1 MSGGRPVGTGK
12 SADKVM
18 AVLRG
23 LGTDKEFRPIAIRTP
38 ELSQR
43 TGITPNN
50 LARVMNALVEAGQVT
65 RCQVSQPGR
74 GAPVNEY
81 RMGAGMAH
89 HVAPPLNPKRH
100 GIAHGAPSKP
110 LPVTRPAVQLSTPVA
125 PATEIDVPVFI
136 KQTTQAASPS
146 ATTPQ
151 EPAASSPAPD
161 PDAGT
166 GRHEP
171 AARTIQPG
179 STLRLSIDQDGR
191 LQIGDDADPAQIV
204 FPPEH
209 TLALGDFLA
218 LTQGVWR
225 P

>member
-81 RMGAGMAH
+81 RLGAGMAH

-100 GIAHGAPSKP
+100 GIAHGAPTKP
-110 LPVTRPAVQLSTPVA
+110 LPVTTPAPAVSTPRTPVTEIEVPVLRHAQPAVAQNSGSRPIGKSTTTPSPEA
-125 PATEIDVPVFI
+125 PAVAAPAGDVLRI
-136 KQTTQAASPS
+136 SL
-146 ATTPQ
+146 
-151 EPAASSPAPD
+151 D
-161 PDAGT
+161 DDGT
-166 GRHEP
+166 LLLFHED
-171 AARTIQPG
+171 G
-179 STLRLSIDQDGR
+179 VLEMGIDQVMR
-191 LQIGDDADPAQIV
+191 
-204 FPPEH
+204 
-209 TLALGDFLA
+209 LGDFLHQ
-218 LTQGVWR
+218 TQGVWR